1 MRYIDMSFTK
11 TSRIKTS
18 RQRKSSMGGGGG
30 VGRLRLRLLT
40 PLLAVLIVLLNAI
53 TGTSLAAEI
62 DTTGGEAYVDG
73 FQVKEQH
80 DGIGPFDDNDEAGN
94 DSSGGNLIVRSFD
107 SVSYMLEYT
116 TELIDQSK
124 PATHGASLYT
134 EFTLPTSPD
143 KARFDIDVM
152 NWMLDKKLVYT
163 YSDGTTSE
171 TKDKAKT
178 ITMQTLTGRRLLA
191 NKSNGDRVPGAGQ
204 LSVGITIKN
213 AENGVRIKPS
223 FKIRAAGTAIEKVCE
238 PKSVTVSTAPRYN
251 IEVKDNAYNTSR
263 NIAYVDEDKGTV
275 SIQDTSGSLQHGRIY
290 GRSVAIALWNT
301 SADKGLK
308 GIEFPKGDITYDI
321 KTTATLDGKDSTD
334 NGGDSLLIVTSKNRV
349 NIEVNDIKEDKTK
362 KEIYDLDAGERTVMF
377 KVSPAIDLI
386 SENQST
392 ISTGNKG
399 TAQITVTLPVGL
411 TYKSSSI
418 APTSVKQNNDGT
430 ETAIFDYQNVTAGRE
445 IDSFTISCTIG
456 YAGTDHDVKNNQQLT
471 ATAKITS
478 SLDGKV
484 PTKARGTIADSS
496 IVVVR
501 LAALSVS
508 KFVSPAHGNLGCSH
522 SWTLNFGNSSQT
534 DVDNARIADIMPYV
548 GDGRG
553 TKFTGDYHIKKI
565 TLDLSKAP
573 RLKASLGSEPIFYT
587 SDVMIRKSSDDAIVN
602 GSKLSSFKSLGVPTV
617 NDDSLIWDNLDMTQ
631 DQLKAWRLDIP
642 KMPGNE
648 YISITIDVST
658 SNADGNLYDDS
669 AGKKQQPDDIYA
681 NTFAEYA
688 DGQAAVVHSNVV
700 NTTVKEADI
709 SVTKKWS
716 GDDGHEKFRPGSVI
730 ANLSGSNGYSQGLQ
744 LSSSN
749 NWTETVKGLA
759 YYDENGDKITYTVS
773 EPTVSD
779 DYVSAVEGDSDNGFT
794 ITNTYTYNAT
804 GKIHLTAMKRITGR
818 DFEKGDSMT
827 FKAEESI
834 SPAGATAT
842 ALSGKE
848 VAVTPTSGNECEID
862 FGTVDIDS
870 SFEGKTI
877 TYTIY
882 EKSATGRGMSKDES
896 KKTISFSITDPNH
909 DHTLRVTKTTESDIP
924 TFTNTFTPSV
934 TTGSVTIKKML
945 TGRAWKSSDSFN
957 MTIEPKTTNSITK
970 EQAKAAMPSITL
982 PSFTEPSS
990 GNTSTVTISGFSFAR
1005 PGIYEYEIREKIP
1018 NDAKNGAKDGIAYDT
1033 ASFNVSF
1040 NVTQDKQ
1047 TGNLSVTQTMKR
1059 SDKKNTD
1066 AFTNKYSAAGKFTI
1080 TGIKTLTGRAMKADE
1095 FTFELL
1101 DSNGTIIDTV
1111 NNTADGKFS
1120 FKPIEVTADSNT
1132 LTYMVR
1138 EKKGTAGGVTYDG
1151 HECTVTATPTDAGDG
1166 TVNGKLSYS
1175 DGSAAKFSNLYNA
1188 TRMIRF
1194 STITKKVVGRSFKD
1208 GDALTFHLT
1217 GEVTDDG
1224 NLKAPMPSNVNSS
1237 GNITIR
1243 PTSGQQANIIL
1254 GTANIDSKYTG
1265 HTIRYTLTETNADA
1279 HGLSI
1284 DTSKKTFEFNITDP
1298 TLNGKLL
1305 IRENAPNDLTFTD
1318 EFTPDSITSSFTLRK
1333 QLNGREWKAGETF
1346 DVNITAKESK
1356 SITSAESATA
1366 LGAETKTVSINAPQ
1380 SNSGT
1385 GSVDIP
1391 LTISKPGKYI
1401 YEAVEK
1407 NAGKTKNGM
1416 TYDKRKITIAINVAQ
1431 NRETDGKLYVATT
1444 TYETDSDEATDT
1456 FINGYE
1462 SKGTLDGIKVTKS
1475 LVGRDWKKT
1484 DKFKFRISAGDDA
1497 TSAAIYATDVTLPS
1511 NDTIT
1516 VTSDG
1521 NHQSA
1526 FDKITFKKGGT
1537 YRFDITEL
1545 AHGISG
1551 IDIAPKTTITVK
1563 AIDDGNGTIRCTA
1576 DNTSNVTFTDYYAK
1590 NDKATVPISG
1600 KKTLSHNG
1608 YEKAPDI
1615 TGKYAFALKDANGN
1629 TIETSTNDS
1638 DGNIYFSPISYTI
1651 DDLANA
1657 TPTDDGTR
1665 TRTFHYTI
1673 SESGNIDGVTNDTD
1687 KSFDVILTDD
1697 GNGTLTAKTAN
1708 DEDGNEFSFTNIFTA
1723 SATIPAITGTK
1734 TLKNAPSSDE
1744 STYSFRLSPSDNATN
1759 EAIDDR
1765 AISMP
1770 GETTYQQT
1778 ECKAGEKFEFAPMT
1792 VTKPG
1797 TYSFDVSEIEPQDE
1811 TVAPGVTYDKTI
1823 YTLRFTVSENGTP
1836 TMDVTPDEKN
1846 VESCDFNNKYTAKGW
1861 FSAKAHKRLNG
1872 KQLEDGEFEFELHD
1886 GNGNIISTTKNDANG
1901 NISFDEIEYGID
1913 DIGQHRYTIVE
1924 KNGGKLGITYDSKT
1938 IAVDVSVSDN
1948 GDGTLRIDAS
1958 YDEAKDEETFNNS
1971 YTPPSASDV
1980 LNDLVQTGIE
1990 TLPYVISITCCII
2003 PTIAIMRRKRK

>member
-1 MRYIDMSFTK
+1 M
-11 TSRIKTS
+11 
-18 RQRKSSMGGGGG
+18 
-30 VGRLRLRLLT
+30 
-40 PLLAVLIVLLNAI
+40 LNAI

-238 PKSVTVSTAPRYN
+238 PKSVTVSAAPRYN

-275 SIQDTSGSLQHGRIY
+275 SIQDTSGSLQHSRIY

-658 SNADGNLYDDS
+658 SDADGNLYADS

-970 EQAKAAMPSITL
+970 E
-982 PSFTEPSS
+982 
-990 GNTSTVTISGFSFAR
+990 
-1005 PGIYEYEIREKIP
+1005 
-1018 NDAKNGAKDGIAYDT
+1018 
-1033 ASFNVSF
+1033 
-1040 NVTQDKQ
+1040 
-1047 TGNLSVTQTMKR
+1047 TG
-1059 SDKKNTD
+1059 
-1066 AFTNKYSAAGKFTI
+1066 
-1080 TGIKTLTGRAMKADE
+1080 
-1095 FTFELL
+1095 
-1101 DSNGTIIDTV
+1101 
-1111 NNTADGKFS
+1111 
-1120 FKPIEVTADSNT
+1120 
-1132 LTYMVR
+1132 
-1138 EKKGTAGGVTYDG
+1138 
-1151 HECTVTATPTDAGDG
+1151 
-1166 TVNGKLSYS
+1166 
-1175 DGSAAKFSNLYNA
+1175 
-1188 TRMIRF
+1188 
-1194 STITKKVVGRSFKD
+1194 
-1208 GDALTFHLT
+1208 
-1217 GEVTDDG
+1217 
-1224 NLKAPMPSNVNSS
+1224 
-1237 GNITIR
+1237 
-1243 PTSGQQANIIL
+1243 
-1254 GTANIDSKYTG
+1254 
-1265 HTIRYTLTETNADA
+1265 
-1279 HGLSI
+1279 
-1284 DTSKKTFEFNITDP
+1284 
-1298 TLNGKLL
+1298 
-1305 IRENAPNDLTFTD
+1305 
-1318 EFTPDSITSSFTLRK
+1318 
-1333 QLNGREWKAGETF
+1333 
-1346 DVNITAKESK
+1346 
-1356 SITSAESATA
+1356 
-1366 LGAETKTVSINAPQ
+1366 
-1380 SNSGT
+1380 
-1385 GSVDIP
+1385 
-1391 LTISKPGKYI
+1391 
-1401 YEAVEK
+1401 
-1407 NAGKTKNGM
+1407 
-1416 TYDKRKITIAINVAQ
+1416 
-1431 NRETDGKLYVATT
+1431 
-1444 TYETDSDEATDT
+1444 
-1456 FINGYE
+1456 
-1462 SKGTLDGIKVTKS
+1462 
-1475 LVGRDWKKT
+1475 
-1484 DKFKFRISAGDDA
+1484 
-1497 TSAAIYATDVTLPS
+1497 
-1511 NDTIT
+1511 
-1516 VTSDG
+1516 
-1521 NHQSA
+1521 
-1526 FDKITFKKGGT
+1526 
-1537 YRFDITEL
+1537 
-1545 AHGISG
+1545 
-1551 IDIAPKTTITVK
+1551 
-1563 AIDDGNGTIRCTA
+1563 
-1576 DNTSNVTFTDYYAK
+1576 
-1590 NDKATVPISG
+1590 
-1600 KKTLSHNG
+1600 
-1608 YEKAPDI
+1608 
-1615 TGKYAFALKDANGN
+1615 
-1629 TIETSTNDS
+1629 
-1638 DGNIYFSPISYTI
+1638 
-1651 DDLANA
+1651 
-1657 TPTDDGTR
+1657 
-1665 TRTFHYTI
+1665 
-1673 SESGNIDGVTNDTD
+1673 
-1687 KSFDVILTDD
+1687 
-1697 GNGTLTAKTAN
+1697 
-1708 DEDGNEFSFTNIFTA
+1708 
-1723 SATIPAITGTK
+1723 
-1734 TLKNAPSSDE
+1734 
-1744 STYSFRLSPSDNATN
+1744 
-1759 EAIDDR
+1759 
-1765 AISMP
+1765 
-1770 GETTYQQT
+1770 
-1778 ECKAGEKFEFAPMT
+1778 
-1792 VTKPG
+1792 
-1797 TYSFDVSEIEPQDE
+1797 
-1811 TVAPGVTYDKTI
+1811 
-1823 YTLRFTVSENGTP
+1823 
-1836 TMDVTPDEKN
+1836 
-1846 VESCDFNNKYTAKGW
+1846 
-1861 FSAKAHKRLNG
+1861 
-1872 KQLEDGEFEFELHD
+1872 
-1886 GNGNIISTTKNDANG
+1886 
-1901 NISFDEIEYGID
+1901 
-1913 DIGQHRYTIVE
+1913 
-1924 KNGGKLGITYDSKT
+1924 
-1938 IAVDVSVSDN
+1938 
-1948 GDGTLRIDAS
+1948 
-1958 YDEAKDEETFNNS
+1958 
-1971 YTPPSASDV
+1971 
-1980 LNDLVQTGIE
+1980 
-1990 TLPYVISITCCII
+1990 
-2003 PTIAIMRRKRK
+2003 